1 MYLAKMQSELCD
13 HSLWPRGISLLPH
26 LAHAHARKSE
36 GCTEPRLPVVH
47 DEAGRAAGR
56 LAKCSSLAASP
67 RELCL
72 QNILS
77 RGLLVMSPSLHQ
89 CLRLVQ
95 LYRRGAVSFHTSEPA
110 ESLAGV
116 IVTSQ
121 QRFANRHSE
130 IKSCCRAQGQ

>member
-1 MYLAKMQSELCD
+1 MQTELHD
-13 HSLWPRGISLLPH
+13 RSLRPRGISLLPH
-26 LAHAHARKSE
+26 SAHPHARKSE
-36 GCTEPRLPVVH
+36 GCTESCLP
-47 DEAGRAAGR
+47 AWCMMR
-56 LAKCSSLAASP
+56 LAEQLGGWQIAPSLAASP

-77 RGLLVMSPSLHQ
+77 RGLLVMSPSLHH

-95 LYRRGAVSFHTSEPA
+95 LYTRGAVSFHTSEPE
-110 ESLAGV
+110 ESLPGV